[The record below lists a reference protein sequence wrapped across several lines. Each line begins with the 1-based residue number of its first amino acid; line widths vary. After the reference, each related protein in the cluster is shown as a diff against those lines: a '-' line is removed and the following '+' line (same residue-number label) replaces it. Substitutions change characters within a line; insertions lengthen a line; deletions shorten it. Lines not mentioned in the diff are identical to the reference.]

1 MTKNAYKPSIIN
13 LHPFSPIAL
22 PSRTGSDTYKL
33 LCHEPLHHNKNVD
46 KPSNNNST
54 LQQHHLKAT
63 NRFCNTIAPTL
74 PSHCFSGAASFA
86 SDKSRLQHNFPPLP
100 SHCLCS
106 NSNISLSDKSFLQ
119 QQQHQLLAT
128 NRFCSS
134 SSGLDLLAAHM
145 STIRFCTSS
154 MIKNGTSF
162 QFVGIAL
169 QEHTAK
175 SHTRALSNY
184 KPAWS

>member
-1 MTKNAYKPSIIN
+1 MTKNAYKPSNIN
-13 LHPFSPIAL
+13 LHQFSPIAL
-22 PSRTGSDTYKL
+22 PNRTGSDTYKL

-74 PSHCFSGAASFA
+74 PSHC
-86 SDKSRLQHNFPPLP
+86 
-100 SHCLCS
+100 LCS
-106 NSNISLSDKSFLQ
+106 NSNISLSDNSFLQ

-134 SSGLDLLAAHM
+134 SSGLDLLVAHM

-154 MIKNGTSF
+154 MMKNGASF